1 MPQVENTDLK
11 SAYADK
17 VRGDLEENTVE
28 QDRVRADI
36 ATLQEQLAVLE
47 QDHELLRSMNAALG
61 GGKNAPA
68 AGRSTPGKARAK
80 KAAAKKA
87 TVKKAT
93 ASRPAAKPAAKVAEK
108 PAEKAASKKPAKKPA
123 KTVPAARSAAD
134 KAAPEKGPALT
145 DLIHRHLVAQ
155 SEPRTA
161 REIARALADAHPER
175 NTSDNLV
182 RTTTERLV
190 ARGRAERAK
199 QGITVYYTAVAAATA
214 PTAATAETG
223 ADA

>member
-68 AGRSTPGKARAK
+68 AGRSTPGKARAT

-93 ASRPAAKPAAKVAEK
+93 ASRPAAKVAEK